1 MSWVL
6 IMVALMVT
14 VYHCFLRFMV
24 GGFLVF
30 IGSLVF
36 CCGCCVLVFT
46 GLQSPVGLTVQFHLC
61 KL

>member
-30 IGSLVF
+30 IGFRFSVVVYL
-36 CCGCCVLVFT
+36 LSSIYRSSNSST
-46 GLQSPVGLTVQFHLC
+46 QALTISR
-61 KL
+61 